1 LIHFYKRNLLDLHD
15 FRQLRQYL
23 NLSGNRISERLALAV
38 N

>member
-1 LIHFYKRNLLDLHD
+1 LIHFYK
-15 FRQLRQYL
+15 RQLRQYL